1 LSPAAS
7 KEHSVR
13 NLLLSATLSVV
24 AGLAPLAA
32 ATFVERQAMQDVQLQ
47 ELQQSP
53 KAWLNQRVRFRA
65 TFIELGQIYDPI
77 HTPYSPERYVNI
89 NIWDDEAELFDP
101 AVRAKPLVSVY
112 LDKVRAAN
120 FELDQMQKYDVV
132 EITGD
137 VASTARD
144 LPWINVH
151 TIKVVKGAK
160 RYDDNAIY
168 HVEQANTLAKDSAAD
183 LADARFATALAGDL
197 PSGARIAINEL
208 RARNLMAANR
218 FADASVALT
227 QAIAVT
233 REKDW
238 QGHISHTDLATLHY
252 LLAKCQG
259 EIAEDATPAQQKQAY
274 EEAVS
279 NAKQAIA
286 LDPTNGDAYAVLG
299 ISLAGLG
306 RFDEARRECSQAIRL
321 QPQNAEVRWYLG
333 RILDSQGQYDEA
345 IEALK
350 KAIDLT
356 PKDYRM
362 HKAIAA
368 AYHHRAAKAGPR
380 QGEDLITAL
389 REYDIAIRLNPNDA
403 ETHVE
408 SGRVIETAIEAKAE
422 IQIANDK
429 VAAKPEQAI
438 ERYQAALK
446 VDPTFAPAQL
456 ALAKQYQAAGRTD
469 DTIALYQQIIA
480 ADPKRLDAVQELVRL
495 LVSQQKPGDAL
506 AALEAYRAK
515 NPGNPEVDAN
525 YGKIAL
531 ELGQADK
538 AIPALEAATKA
549 QPTNAG
555 AQADL
560 AEAYLAVGRPKDAA
574 KRAKI
579 AQQNGDEATKA
590 RAAAV
595 LEKSK

>member
-1 LSPAAS
+1 M
-7 KEHSVR
+7 R
-13 NLLLSATLSVV
+13 NLLLSATLTASVAAA
-24 AGLAPLAA
+24 AGLAPLAG

-47 ELQQSP
+47 DLQQSP
-53 KAWLNQRVRFRA
+53 KVWLNQRVRFRA

-77 HTPYSPERYVNI
+77 HTPYSAERYLNI
-89 NIWDDEAELFDP
+89 IVWDDEARLFDP
-101 AVRAKPLVSVY
+101 AVRAKPLVSLY

-120 FELDQMQKYDVV
+120 FEIDQLTKYDVV

-137 VASTARD
+137 VSSTARN
-144 LPWINVH
+144 LPWINIH
-151 TIKVVKGAK
+151 TLKVVKGAR
-160 RYDDNAIY
+160 RYDDTSIY
-168 HVEQANTLAKDSAAD
+168 HVEQATNLAKDGAAD
-183 LADARFATALAGDL
+183 LADARFATALAEDI
-197 PSGARIAINEL
+197 PAGARVTINEH

-218 FADASVALT
+218 FVEASTALT
-227 QAIAVT
+227 KAIAVANDSDA
-233 REKDW
+233 EA
-238 QGHISHTDLATLHY
+238 GISRIDRATLHY

-259 EIAEDATPAQQKQAY
+259 EIAEDAAPAQQKPAY
-274 EEAVS
+274 ELAVG

-306 RFDEARRECSQAIRL
+306 RFDEARRECAQAIRL

-356 PKDYRM
+356 PKDYRT

-368 AYHHRAAKAGPR
+368 AYHHRAAKGGPR

-403 ETHVE
+403 ESYVD
-408 SGRVIETAIEAKAE
+408 SGRVIETAVEAKAE
-422 IQIANDK
+422 IQIGNDK
-429 VAAKPEQAI
+429 VAAKPEQAV

-446 VDPTFAPAQL
+446 IDPTYVPAQL
-456 ALAKQYQAAGRTD
+456 ALAKQYQAAGRGD

-480 ADPKRLDAVQELVRL
+480 ADPTRLDAVQELVRL
-495 LVSQQKPGDAL
+495 LISQQKQAEAL

-515 NPGNPEVDAN
+515 SPGNPEVDAN

-538 AIPALEAATKA
+538 AIPALESATKA
-549 QPTNAG
+549 QPTHAG
-555 AQADL
+555 AQIDL
-560 AEAYLAVGRPKDAA
+560 AEAYLAAGRSKDAA
-574 KRAKI
+574 KRAKL
-579 AQQNGDEATKA
+579 ADQHGDDAIKA

-595 LEKSK
+595 IEKTK

>member
-1 LSPAAS
+1 M
-7 KEHSVR
+7 R
-13 NLLLSATLSVV
+13 NLLLSATLTASVAAA

-32 ATFVERQAMQDVQLQ
+32 ATFVERQALQDVQLQ
-47 ELQQSP
+47 DLQQSP
-53 KAWLNQRVRFRA
+53 KVWLNQRVRFRA
-65 TFIELGQIYDPI
+65 TFIELGQLYDPI
-77 HTPYSPERYVNI
+77 HTPYSAERYVNI
-89 NIWDDEAELFDP
+89 IVWDDEARLFDP
-101 AVRAKPLVSVY
+101 AVRAKPLVSLY
-112 LDKVRAAN
+112 LDKVRGAD
-120 FELDQMQKYDVV
+120 FEIDQLTKYDVV

-137 VASTARD
+137 VSSTARD
-144 LPWINVH
+144 LPWINIH
-151 TIKVVKGAK
+151 TINVVKGAR
-160 RYDDNAIY
+160 RYDDNSIY
-168 HVEQANTLAKDSAAD
+168 HVEQASTLAKDGAAD
-183 LADARFATALAGDL
+183 LADARFATALAGDI
-197 PSGARIAINEL
+197 PANARVTINEL

-218 FADASVALT
+218 FADASTALT
-227 QAIAVT
+227 KAIALAN
-233 REKDW
+233 DSDA
-238 QGHISHTDLATLHY
+238 QAGISRTDRATLHY

-259 EIAEDATPAQQKQAY
+259 EIAEDAAPAQQQQAY
-274 EEAVS
+274 DQAVS

-306 RFDEARRECSQAIRL
+306 RFDEARRECAQAIRL

-356 PKDYRM
+356 PKDYRT

-380 QGEDLITAL
+380 QGDDLITAL

-403 ETHVE
+403 ESYVD
-408 SGRVIETAIEAKAE
+408 SGRVIETAVEAKAE
-422 IQIANDK
+422 IQIGNDK

-446 VDPTFAPAQL
+446 IDGTYVPAQL
-456 ALAKQYQAAGRTD
+456 ALAKQYQAAGRSD
-469 DTIALYQQIIA
+469 DTVALYQQIIA
-480 ADPKRLDAVQELVRL
+480 ADPTRLDAVQELVRL
-495 LVSQQKPGDAL
+495 LVSQQKPAEAL

-515 NPGNPEVDAN
+515 SPGNPDVDAN

-538 AIPALEAATKA
+538 AVPALEAATKA
-549 QPTNAG
+549 QPANAG
-555 AQADL
+555 AQIDL
-560 AEAYLAVGRPKDAA
+560 AEAYLAVGRSKDAA
-574 KRAKI
+574 KRAKL
-579 AQQNGDEATKA
+579 ANQHGDDAIKA

-595 LEKSK
+595 IEKTK